1 MLYNYGVNVK
11 KISDCGV
18 RFLENDELLNI
29 FLENIKTEIN
39 PASYLAW
46 FKDLKLISIT
56 DTKITFEVP
65 MDIHKKMLGD
75 NYYSL
80 IERTLFNITN
90 INYDIDFILEEEM
103 SISPPS
109 PVNNDNVTNN
119 NYITNLNKE
128 LNFNNFVVGDT
139 NRLAKVAAMAVAEAP
154 GRIHNPLFIYGKS
167 GLGKTHLMHAIG
179 NFITENSNRKVLY
192 CTCDEFMTEYTN
204 IANPDNASNKMEY
217 ATEFKNK
224 YRNVDVLIIDDIQ
237 YLVGAEKTQQEFFN
251 TFNYLH
257 QSNKQII
264 ISSDRSPDDLKIL
277 EERLRSRFMW
287 GLPVD
292 IYPPDFDLRCRII
305 RKKLENTSIAHL
317 IKEESI
323 EYIANACQNDVRFL
337 EGAVNRLMAY
347 TAMIVPKSIDLEF
360 TCEALKDFVNKNIY
374 SNNNITKIQKAVADH
389 YNITIDDLKGK
400 KRSNKVAHPRQLA
413 MYLCRVETDE
423 TFPRIGLEFGGRDH
437 STVIFACDKIE
448 KEILTNTELERH
460 IKEIKAKL

>member
-1 MLYNYGVNVK
+1 MGKETLLK
-11 KISDCGV
+11 Q
-18 RFLENDELLNI
+18 FLDSI
-29 FLENIKTEIN
+29 YKEIN
-39 PASYLAW
+39 PASFHAW
-46 FKDLKLISIT
+46 FNDLEIT
-56 DTKITFEVP
+56 NLTDDKITFKVP
-65 MDIHKKMLGD
+65 MEIHKKMLGD

-80 IERTLFNITN
+80 IDKTLTNITN
-90 INYDIDFILEEEM
+90 NTYDIEFILESDIKETQEEV
-103 SISPPS
+103 
-109 PVNNDNVTNN
+109 VNNNEVINN
-119 NYITNLNKE
+119 NFETNLNPN
-128 LNFNNFVVGDT
+128 LNFDNFVVGDT

-179 NFITENSNRKVLY
+179 NFIVANSNRRVLY

-204 IANPDNASNKMEY
+204 IANPDNAKNTIEY
-217 ATEFKNK
+217 ANDFKNK

-264 ISSDRSPDDLKIL
+264 ISSDRSPEDLKIL

-305 RKKLENTSIAHL
+305 RKKIENTSIANL

-323 EYIANACQNDVRFL
+323 EYIANACQNDIRFL

-347 TAMIVPKSIDLEF
+347 TAMIVPKTIDLEF

-389 YNITIDDLKGK
+389 YNITVDDLKGK

-413 MYLCRVETDE
+413 MYLCRMETDE

-448 KEILTNTELERH
+448 QELLTNHELERA

>member
-1 MLYNYGVNVK
+1 M
-11 KISDCGV
+11 
-18 RFLENDELLNI
+18 RFLDKEKLLKD
-29 FLENIKTEIN
+29 FLENISKEIN
-39 PASYLAW
+39 PASFNAW
-46 FKDLKLISIT
+46 FNDLKIIALT
-56 DTKITFEVP
+56 DNQIKFEVP
-65 MDIHKKMLGD
+65 MEIHKRMLGD

-80 IERTLFNITN
+80 ISNTLSKITN
-90 INYDIDFILEEEM
+90 TEYDIEFVLEEEVEL
-103 SISPPS
+103 SSSPK
-109 PVNNDNVTNN
+109 PVNNDEPINN
-119 NYITNLNKE
+119 NFNSNLNPN
-128 LNFNNFVVGDT
+128 LNFDNFVVGDT

-179 NFITENSNRKVLY
+179 NYIVANSNRKVLY
-192 CTCDEFMTEYTN
+192 CTCDEFMSEYTN
-204 IANPDNASNKMEY
+204 IANPDNAKNTLEY

-292 IYPPDFDLRCRII
+292 IYPPDFNLRCRII
-305 RKKLENTSIAHL
+305 NKKIENTSIASL
-317 IKEESI
+317 MKEESI
-323 EYIANACQNDVRFL
+323 EYIANACPNDIRFL
-337 EGAVNRLMAY
+337 EGAINRLMAY
-347 TAMIVPKSIDLEF
+347 TAMIVPKTIDLEF

-400 KRSNKVAHPRQLA
+400 KRSNNVAHPRQLA
-413 MYLCRVETDE
+413 MYLCRMETDE

-448 KEILTNTELERH
+448 KELLSNKELEET

>member
-1 MLYNYGVNVK
+1 MGK
-11 KISDCGV
+11 
-18 RFLENDELLNI
+18 DELLTSFLTNI
-29 FLENIKTEIN
+29 AKEIS
-39 PASYLAW
+39 PTSYTAW
-46 FKDLKLISIT
+46 FSNLKTVSLTNNSI
-56 DTKITFEVP
+56 IFEVP
-65 MDIHKKMLGD
+65 MEIHKKMLGD
-75 NYYSL
+75 NYYAM
-80 IERTLFNITN
+80 IEKVLKNITN
-90 INYDIDFILEEEM
+90 IDYDIDFVLENEIDIITPPEENP
-103 SISPPS
+103 IFD
-109 PVNNDNVTNN
+109 NNDFN
-119 NYITNLNKE
+119 TNLNPN
-128 LNFNNFVVGDT
+128 LNFDNFVVGDT
-139 NRLAKVAAMAVAEAP
+139 NRLAKVAAMAVAESP

-179 NFITENSNRKVLY
+179 NYIVANSNRKVLY

-204 IANPDNASNKMEY
+204 IANPDNAKNAIEY

-224 YRNVDVLIIDDIQ
+224 YRNIDVLIIDDIQ

-305 RKKLENTSIAHL
+305 RKKIENSSIANL
-317 IKEESI
+317 ITDESI
-323 EYIANACQNDVRFL
+323 EYIANSCQNDIRFL

-389 YNITIDDLKGK
+389 YNITVDDLKGK

-413 MYLCRVETDE
+413 MYLCRIETDE
-423 TFPRIGLEFGGRDH
+423 TYPRIGLEFGGRDH

-448 KEILTNTELERH
+448 KELNSENKGELERD

>member
-1 MLYNYGVNVK
+1 MVIK
-11 KISDCGV
+11 T
-18 RFLENDELLNI
+18 EELLKAFQDSI
-29 FLENIKTEIN
+29 YKEIN
-39 PASYLAW
+39 PASYHAW
-46 FKDLKLISIT
+46 FNDLKIIKIT
-56 DTKITFEVP
+56 DDDITFEVP
-65 MDIHKKMLGD
+65 MEIHKKMLGD

-80 IERTLFNITN
+80 IEKTLYNITN
-90 INYDIDFILEEEM
+90 INYDLKFVLESE
-103 SISPPS
+103 ISDIPEIVVS
-109 PVNNDNVTNN
+109 NEPVINN
-119 NYITNLNKE
+119 NFDTHLNPN

-204 IANPDNASNKMEY
+204 IANPDNNRNTLEY
-217 ATEFKNK
+217 ATEFKKK
-224 YRNVDVLIIDDIQ
+224 YRDVDVLIIDDIQ

-305 RKKLENTSIAHL
+305 KKKIENTSLVGI

-323 EYIANACQNDVRFL
+323 EYIANACPNDVRFL
-337 EGAVNRLMAY
+337 EGAINRLMAY
-347 TAMIVPKSIDLEF
+347 TAMMVPKVIDLEF
-360 TCEALKDFVNKNIY
+360 TCEALKDFVNKNVY
-374 SNNNITKIQKAVADH
+374 SSNSVTKIQKAVADYYH
-389 YNITIDDLKGK
+389 ITIDDLKGK

-413 MYLCRVETDE
+413 MYLCRMETDE

-448 KEILTNTELERH
+448 HELTNNKELENS

>member
-1 MLYNYGVNVK
+1 MRN
-11 KISDCGV
+11 
-18 RFLENDELLNI
+18 EELLKT
-29 FLENIKTEIN
+29 FLDKIYGEIN
-39 PASYLAW
+39 PASFHAW
-46 FKDLKLISIT
+46 FNDLKIINLT
-56 DTKITFEVP
+56 DETITFEVP
-65 MDIHKKMLGD
+65 MEIHKKMLGD

-80 IERTLFNITN
+80 IEKTLYNITN
-90 INYDIDFILEEEM
+90 INYDIKFVLESELEN
-103 SISPPS
+103 IPKIE
-109 PVNNDNVTNN
+109 VDNKEVTNN
-119 NYITNLNKE
+119 NFETHLKPE

-179 NFITENSNRKVLY
+179 NFITKNSNRRVLY
-192 CTCDEFMTEYTN
+192 CTCDEFKNEYISTV
-204 IANPDNASNKMEY
+204 NPDNKNTIEY
-217 ATEFKNK
+217 ANEFKNK

-264 ISSDRSPDDLKIL
+264 ISSDRSPEDLKIL

-305 RKKLENTSIAHL
+305 RKKIENTSIANL
-317 IKEESI
+317 MKEESV

-337 EGAVNRLMAY
+337 EGAINRLMAY
-347 TAMIVPKSIDLEF
+347 TAMMVPKSVDLEF

-389 YNITIDDLKGK
+389 YNITVEDLKGK

-413 MYLCRVETDE
+413 MYLCRMETDE
-423 TFPRIGLEFGGRDH
+423 TFPRIGMEFGGRDH
-437 STVIFACDKIE
+437 STVIFACDKME
-448 KEILTNTELERH
+448 KELLNNKELERD
-460 IKEIKAKL
+460 IKEIKSKL

>member
-1 MLYNYGVNVK
+1 MGKETLLK
-11 KISDCGV
+11 E
-18 RFLENDELLNI
+18 FLDNI
-29 FLENIKTEIN
+29 YKEIN
-39 PASYLAW
+39 PASFHAW
-46 FKDLKLISIT
+46 FNDLEIINLT
-56 DTKITFEVP
+56 NDKITFKVP
-65 MDIHKKMLGD
+65 MEIHKKMLGD

-80 IERTLFNITN
+80 IDRTLTNITN
-90 INYDIDFILEEEM
+90 INYDIEFILESDIKETLEEV
-103 SISPPS
+103 
-109 PVNNDNVTNN
+109 VNNSQVINN
-119 NYITNLNKE
+119 NLETNLNPN
-128 LNFNNFVVGDT
+128 LNFDNFVVGDT

-179 NFITENSNRKVLY
+179 NFIIANSNRKVLY

-204 IANPDNASNKMEY
+204 IANPDNAKNTVEY
-217 ATEFKNK
+217 ANDFKNK

-264 ISSDRSPDDLKIL
+264 ISSDRSPEDLKIL

-305 RKKLENTSIAHL
+305 RKKIENTSIANL

-323 EYIANACQNDVRFL
+323 EYIANACQNDIRFL

-347 TAMIVPKSIDLEF
+347 TAMIVPKTIDLEF

-389 YNITIDDLKGK
+389 YNITVDDLKGK

-413 MYLCRVETDE
+413 MYLCRMETDE

-448 KEILTNTELERH
+448 QELLTNHELERA

>member
-1 MLYNYGVNVK
+1 MGKETLLK
-11 KISDCGV
+11 E
-18 RFLENDELLNI
+18 FLDNI
-29 FLENIKTEIN
+29 YKEIN
-39 PASYLAW
+39 PASFHAW
-46 FKDLKLISIT
+46 FNDLEIINLT
-56 DTKITFEVP
+56 NDKITFKVP
-65 MDIHKKMLGD
+65 MEIHKKMLGD

-80 IERTLFNITN
+80 IDKTLTNITN
-90 INYDIDFILEEEM
+90 INYDIEFILESDIKETLEEV
-103 SISPPS
+103 
-109 PVNNDNVTNN
+109 VNNPQVINN
-119 NYITNLNKE
+119 NLETNLNPN
-128 LNFNNFVVGDT
+128 LNFDNFVVGDT

-179 NFITENSNRKVLY
+179 NFIIANSNRKVLY
-192 CTCDEFMTEYTN
+192 CTYDEFMTEYTN
-204 IANPDNASNKMEY
+204 IANPDNAKNTVEY
-217 ATEFKNK
+217 ANDFKNK

-264 ISSDRSPDDLKIL
+264 ISSDRSPEDLKIL

-305 RKKLENTSIAHL
+305 RKKIENTSIANL

-323 EYIANACQNDVRFL
+323 EYIANACQNDIRFL

-347 TAMIVPKSIDLEF
+347 TAMIVPKTIDLEF

-389 YNITIDDLKGK
+389 YNITVDDLKGK

-413 MYLCRVETDE
+413 MYLCRMETDE

-448 KEILTNTELERH
+448 QELLTNHELERA

>member
-1 MLYNYGVNVK
+1 MGKETLLK
-11 KISDCGV
+11 E
-18 RFLENDELLNI
+18 FLDNI
-29 FLENIKTEIN
+29 YKEIN
-39 PASYLAW
+39 PASFHAW
-46 FKDLKLISIT
+46 FNDLEIINLT
-56 DTKITFEVP
+56 NDKITFKVP
-65 MDIHKKMLGD
+65 MEIHKKMLGD

-80 IERTLFNITN
+80 IDKTLTNITN
-90 INYDIDFILEEEM
+90 INYDIEFILESDIKETLEEV
-103 SISPPS
+103 
-109 PVNNDNVTNN
+109 VNNPQVIINN
-119 NYITNLNKE
+119 LETNLNPN
-128 LNFNNFVVGDT
+128 LNFDNFVVGDT

-179 NFITENSNRKVLY
+179 NFIIANSNRKVLY

-204 IANPDNASNKMEY
+204 IANPDNAKNTVEY
-217 ATEFKNK
+217 ANDFKNK

-264 ISSDRSPDDLKIL
+264 ISSDRSPEDLKIL

-305 RKKLENTSIAHL
+305 RKKIENTSIANL

-323 EYIANACQNDVRFL
+323 EYIANACQNDIRFL

-347 TAMIVPKSIDLEF
+347 TAMIVPKTIDLEF

-389 YNITIDDLKGK
+389 YNITVDDLKGK

-413 MYLCRVETDE
+413 MYLCRMETDE

-448 KEILTNTELERH
+448 QELLTNHELERA

>member
-1 MLYNYGVNVK
+1 M
-11 KISDCGV
+11 
-18 RFLENDELLNI
+18 E
-29 FLENIKTEIN
+29 
-39 PASYLAW
+39 
-46 FKDLKLISIT
+46 
-56 DTKITFEVP
+56 
-65 MDIHKKMLGD
+65 IHKKMLGD

-80 IERTLFNITN
+80 IDKTLTNITN
-90 INYDIDFILEEEM
+90 INYDIEFILESDIKETLEEV
-103 SISPPS
+103 
-109 PVNNDNVTNN
+109 VNNPQVINN
-119 NYITNLNKE
+119 NLETNLNPN
-128 LNFNNFVVGDT
+128 LNFDNFVVGDT

-179 NFITENSNRKVLY
+179 NFIIANSNRKVLY

-204 IANPDNASNKMEY
+204 IANPDNAKNTVEY
-217 ATEFKNK
+217 ANDFKNK

-264 ISSDRSPDDLKIL
+264 ISSDRSPEDLKIL

-305 RKKLENTSIAHL
+305 RKKIENTSIANL

-323 EYIANACQNDVRFL
+323 EYIANACQNDIRFL

-347 TAMIVPKSIDLEF
+347 TAMIVPKTIDLEF

-389 YNITIDDLKGK
+389 YNITVDDLKGK

-413 MYLCRVETDE
+413 MYLCRMETDE

-448 KEILTNTELERH
+448 QELLTNHELERA

>member
-1 MLYNYGVNVK
+1 MGKETLLK
-11 KISDCGV
+11 E
-18 RFLENDELLNI
+18 FLDNI
-29 FLENIKTEIN
+29 YKEIN
-39 PASYLAW
+39 PASFHAW
-46 FKDLKLISIT
+46 FNDLEIINLT
-56 DTKITFEVP
+56 NDKITFKVP
-65 MDIHKKMLGD
+65 MEIHKKMLGD

-80 IERTLFNITN
+80 IDKTLTNITN
-90 INYDIDFILEEEM
+90 INYDIEFILESDIKETLEEVV
-103 SISPPS
+103 SNTQVI
-109 PVNNDNVTNN
+109 NN
-119 NYITNLNKE
+119 NLETNLNPN
-128 LNFNNFVVGDT
+128 LNFDNFVVGDT

-179 NFITENSNRKVLY
+179 NFIIANSNRKVLY

-204 IANPDNASNKMEY
+204 IANPDNAKNTVEY
-217 ATEFKNK
+217 ANDFKNK

-264 ISSDRSPDDLKIL
+264 ISSDRSPEDLKIL

-305 RKKLENTSIAHL
+305 RKKIENTSIANL

-323 EYIANACQNDVRFL
+323 EYIANACQNDIRFL

-347 TAMIVPKSIDLEF
+347 TAMIVPKTIDLEF

-389 YNITIDDLKGK
+389 YNITVDDLKGK

-413 MYLCRVETDE
+413 MYLCRMETDE

-448 KEILTNTELERH
+448 QELLTNHELERA

>member
-1 MLYNYGVNVK
+1 MG
-11 KISDCGV
+11 
-18 RFLENDELLNI
+18 NDELLNI

>member
-1 MLYNYGVNVK
+1 MQQA
-11 KISDCGV
+11 
-18 RFLENDELLNI
+18 ELLKA
-29 FLENIKTEIN
+29 FLDKIYTEIN
-39 PASYLAW
+39 PASFHAW
-46 FKDLKLISIT
+46 FNDLKIIT
-56 DTKITFEVP
+56 LTDESITFEVP
-65 MDIHKKMLGD
+65 MEIHKKMLGD

-80 IERTLFNITN
+80 IEKTLYSITN
-90 INYDIDFILEEEM
+90 INYDIKFILESELDILPKEEV
-103 SISPPS
+103 S
-109 PVNNDNVTNN
+109 NTKDTNK
-119 NYITNLNKE
+119 NYDTHLKPE

-179 NFITENSNRKVLY
+179 NYITENSNRKVLY
-192 CTCDEFMTEYTN
+192 CTCDEFKTEYTN
-204 IANPDNASNKMEY
+204 LANPDNKNTIEY
-217 ATEFKNK
+217 ANEFKNK

-305 RKKLENTSIAHL
+305 RKKIENTSISEL
-317 IKEESI
+317 MKEESV

-337 EGAVNRLMAY
+337 EGAINRLMAY
-347 TAMIVPKSIDLEF
+347 TAMMVPKSIDLEF

-374 SNNNITKIQKAVADH
+374 SNNNIAKIQKAVADYYH
-389 YNITIDDLKGK
+389 ITIEDLKGK

-413 MYLCRVETDE
+413 MYLCRIETDE
-423 TFPRIGLEFGGRDH
+423 TFPMIGMEFGGRDH
-437 STVIFACDKIE
+437 STVIFACDKLE
-448 KEILTNTELERH
+448 KELVTNKELEH
-460 IKEIKAKL
+460 DIKEIKSKL

>member
-1 MLYNYGVNVK
+1 MGKETLLK
-11 KISDCGV
+11 Q
-18 RFLENDELLNI
+18 FLDSI
-29 FLENIKTEIN
+29 YKEIN
-39 PASYLAW
+39 PASFHAW
-46 FKDLKLISIT
+46 FNDLEIT
-56 DTKITFEVP
+56 NLTDDKITFKVP
-65 MDIHKKMLGD
+65 MEIHKKMLGD

-80 IERTLFNITN
+80 IDKTLTNITN
-90 INYDIDFILEEEM
+90 NTYDIEFILESDIKETQEEV
-103 SISPPS
+103 
-109 PVNNDNVTNN
+109 VNNNEVINN
-119 NYITNLNKE
+119 NFETNLNPN
-128 LNFNNFVVGDT
+128 LNFDNFVVGDT

-179 NFITENSNRKVLY
+179 NFIVANSNRRVLY

-204 IANPDNASNKMEY
+204 IANPDNAKNTVEY
-217 ATEFKNK
+217 ANDFKNK

-237 YLVGAEKTQQEFFN
+237 YL
-251 TFNYLH
+251 
-257 QSNKQII
+257 SNKQII
-264 ISSDRSPDDLKIL
+264 ISSDRSPEDLKIL

-305 RKKLENTSIAHL
+305 RKKIENTSIANL

-323 EYIANACQNDVRFL
+323 EYIANACQNDIRFL

-347 TAMIVPKSIDLEF
+347 TAMIVPKTIDLEF

-389 YNITIDDLKGK
+389 YNITVDDLKGK

-413 MYLCRVETDE
+413 MYLCRMETDE

-448 KEILTNTELERH
+448 QELLTNHELERA

>member
-1 MLYNYGVNVK
+1 MRN
-11 KISDCGV
+11 
-18 RFLENDELLNI
+18 EELLKS
-29 FLENIKTEIN
+29 FLGHIYSEIN
-39 PASYLAW
+39 PASFHAW
-46 FKDLKLISIT
+46 FNDLKIISLT
-56 DTKITFEVP
+56 DETITFEVP
-65 MDIHKKMLGD
+65 MEIHKKMLGD

-80 IERTLFNITN
+80 IEKTLYNITN
-90 INYDIDFILEEEM
+90 INYDIKFVLESELE
-103 SISPPS
+103 SIPKIE
-109 PVNNDNVTNN
+109 VDNQEVTNN
-119 NYITNLNKE
+119 NFETHLKPE

-192 CTCDEFMTEYTN
+192 CTCDEFKTEYTN
-204 IANPDNASNKMEY
+204 LANPDNKNTIEY
-217 ATEFKNK
+217 ANEFKNK

-305 RKKLENTSIAHL
+305 RKKIENTSIANL
-317 IKEESI
+317 MKEESI

-347 TAMIVPKSIDLEF
+347 TAMMVPKTVDLEF

-389 YNITIDDLKGK
+389 YNITVEDLKGK

-413 MYLCRVETDE
+413 MYLCRMETDE
-423 TFPRIGLEFGGRDH
+423 TFPRIGMEFGGRDH
-437 STVIFACDKIE
+437 STVIFACDKME
-448 KEILTNTELERH
+448 KELLNNKELERD
-460 IKEIKAKL
+460 IKEIKSKL

>member
-1 MLYNYGVNVK
+1 MDK
-11 KISDCGV
+11 
-18 RFLENDELLNI
+18 EELLTK
-29 FLENIKTEIN
+29 FLENIKTELN
-39 PASYLAW
+39 PASFTAW
-46 FKDLKLISIT
+46 FNDLKIFDLKST
-56 DTKITFEVP
+56 SITFEVP
-65 MDIHKKMLGD
+65 MEIHKRMLGD
-75 NYYSL
+75 NYYGL
-80 IERTLFNITN
+80 ISKTLSNITN
-90 INYDIDFILEEEM
+90 IDYDIDFILKEEITENINKTV
-103 SISPPS
+103 SIEENIP
-109 PVNNDNVTNN
+109 NNDFK
-119 NYITNLNKE
+119 TNLDPN
-128 LNFNNFVVGDT
+128 LNFDNFVVGDT

-179 NFITENSNRKVLY
+179 NYIVSSSNRKVLY

-204 IANPDNASNKMEY
+204 IANPDNKNTLEY
-217 ATEFKNK
+217 AADFKNK

-292 IYPPDFDLRCRII
+292 IFPPDFDLRCRII
-305 RKKLENTSIAHL
+305 KKKIENTSLANL

-337 EGAVNRLMAY
+337 EGAINRLMAY
-347 TAMIVPKSIDLEF
+347 TAMIVPKVIDLEF
-360 TCEALKDFVNKNIY
+360 TVEALKDFVNKNIY

-389 YNITIDDLKGK
+389 YNITVDDLKGK
-400 KRSNKVAHPRQLA
+400 KRNNKVAHPRQLA
-413 MYLCRVETDE
+413 MYLCRIETDE

-448 KEILTNTELERH
+448 KELTTNAELERT
-460 IKEIKAKL
+460 IKEIKSKL

>member
-1 MLYNYGVNVK
+1 MGKETLLK
-11 KISDCGV
+11 E
-18 RFLENDELLNI
+18 FLDNI
-29 FLENIKTEIN
+29 YKEIN
-39 PASYLAW
+39 PASFHAW
-46 FKDLKLISIT
+46 FNDLEIIKLT
-56 DTKITFEVP
+56 NDKITFKVP
-65 MDIHKKMLGD
+65 MEIHKKMLGD

-80 IERTLFNITN
+80 IDKTLTNITN
-90 INYDIDFILEEEM
+90 INYDIEFILESDIKETLEEVV
-103 SISPPS
+103 SNTQVI
-109 PVNNDNVTNN
+109 NN
-119 NYITNLNKE
+119 NLETNLNPN
-128 LNFNNFVVGDT
+128 LNFDNFVVGDT

-179 NFITENSNRKVLY
+179 NFIIANSNRKVLY

-204 IANPDNASNKMEY
+204 IANPDNAKNTVEY
-217 ATEFKNK
+217 ANDFKNK

-264 ISSDRSPDDLKIL
+264 ISSDRSPEDLKIL

-305 RKKLENTSIAHL
+305 RKKIENTSIANL

-323 EYIANACQNDVRFL
+323 EYIANACQNDIRFL

-347 TAMIVPKSIDLEF
+347 TAMIVPKTIDLEF

-389 YNITIDDLKGK
+389 YNITVDDLKGK

-413 MYLCRVETDE
+413 MYLCRMETDE

-448 KEILTNTELERH
+448 QELLTNHELERA

>member
-1 MLYNYGVNVK
+1 MRN
-11 KISDCGV
+11 
-18 RFLENDELLNI
+18 EELLKS
-29 FLENIKTEIN
+29 FLDKIYGEIN
-39 PASYLAW
+39 PASFHAW
-46 FKDLKLISIT
+46 FNDLKIISLT
-56 DTKITFEVP
+56 DETITFEVP
-65 MDIHKKMLGD
+65 MEIHKKMLGD

-80 IERTLFNITN
+80 IEKTLYDITN
-90 INYDIDFILEEEM
+90 INYDIKFVLESELEILPKIE
-103 SISPPS
+103 
-109 PVNNDNVTNN
+109 VDNREVTNN
-119 NYITNLNKE
+119 NFDTHLKPE
-128 LNFNNFVVGDT
+128 LNFSNFVVGDT

-192 CTCDEFMTEYTN
+192 CTCDEFKTEYTN
-204 IANPDNASNKMEY
+204 LANPDNKNTIEY
-217 ATEFKNK
+217 ANEFKNK

-305 RKKLENTSIAHL
+305 RKKIENTSIANL
-317 IKEESI
+317 MKEESV

-347 TAMIVPKSIDLEF
+347 TAMMVPKSVDLEF

-389 YNITIDDLKGK
+389 YNITVDDLKGK

-413 MYLCRVETDE
+413 MYLCRMETDE
-423 TFPRIGLEFGGRDH
+423 TFPRIGMEFGGRDH
-437 STVIFACDKIE
+437 STVIFACDKME
-448 KEILTNTELERH
+448 KELLNNKELERD
-460 IKEIKAKL
+460 IKEIKSKL

>member
-1 MLYNYGVNVK
+1 MNPIAFNTWFNEL
-11 KISDCGV
+11 KI
-18 RFLENDELLNI
+18 
-29 FLENIKTEIN
+29 T
-39 PASYLAW
+39 
-46 FKDLKLISIT
+46 SIT
-56 DTKITFEVP
+56 DNEITFLVP
-65 MDIHKKMLGD
+65 MEIHKKMLSEK
-75 NYYSL
+75 YYTL
-80 IERTLFNITN
+80 IESVLYEITN
-90 INYDIDFILEEEM
+90 KNYDIKFVLDSELEIEA
-103 SISPPS
+103 PPT
-109 PVNNDNVTNN
+109 VDNKPITNN
-119 NYITNLNKE
+119 GFSTNLNPN
-128 LNFNNFVVGDT
+128 LNFENFVVGDT

-179 NFITENSNRKVLY
+179 NFITANSNRKVLY

-204 IANPDNASNKMEY
+204 IANPDNAKNTVEY
-217 ATEFKNK
+217 AASFKNK

-292 IYPPDFDLRCRII
+292 IYPPDFDLRCKIL
-305 RKKLENTSIAHL
+305 RKKLENTSIANL

-323 EYIANACQNDVRFL
+323 EYIANACQNDIRFL

-347 TAMIVPKSIDLEF
+347 TAMMVPRTVDLEF

-374 SNNNITKIQKAVADH
+374 SNNNIAKIQKAVAD
-389 YNITIDDLKGK
+389 YYKITVDDIKGK

-413 MYLCRVETDE
+413 MYLCRQETDE

-437 STVIFACDKIE
+437 STVIFACDKME
-448 KEILTNTELERH
+448 TELKTNKELEAAV
-460 IKEIKAKL
+460 KEIKSKL

>member
-1 MLYNYGVNVK
+1 MNPIAFNTW
-11 KISDCGV
+11 
-18 RFLENDELLNI
+18 FNEL
-29 FLENIKTEIN
+29 
-39 PASYLAW
+39 
-46 FKDLKLISIT
+46 
-56 DTKITFEVP
+56 KITNIIDNEITFLVP
-65 MDIHKKMLGD
+65 MEIHKKILGEK
-75 NYYSL
+75 YYTL
-80 IERTLFNITN
+80 IETTLYKITN
-90 INYDIDFILEEEM
+90 KNYDINFVLDNELEV
-103 SISPPS
+103 IPPQN
-109 PVNNDNVTNN
+109 VDNEPVTNKDF
-119 NYITNLNKE
+119 ITNLNPN
-128 LNFNNFVVGDT
+128 LNFENFVVGDT

-179 NFITENSNRKVLY
+179 NFITANSNRKVLY

-204 IANPDNASNKMEY
+204 IANPDNAKNTVEY
-217 ATEFKNK
+217 AASFKNK

-292 IYPPDFDLRCRII
+292 IYPPDFELRCKIL
-305 RKKLENTSIAHL
+305 RKKLENTSIANL

-323 EYIANACQNDVRFL
+323 EYIANACQNDIRFL

-347 TAMIVPKSIDLEF
+347 TAMMVPRTVDLEF

-374 SNNNITKIQKAVADH
+374 SNNNIAKIQKAVAD
-389 YNITIDDLKGK
+389 YYKITVDDIKGK
-400 KRSNKVAHPRQLA
+400 KRSNKIAHPRQLA
-413 MYLCRVETDE
+413 MYLCRQETDE

-437 STVIFACDKIE
+437 STVIFACDKME
-448 KEILTNTELERH
+448 AEIKTNKELEAAV
-460 IKEIKAKL
+460 KEIKSKL